1 MDLEISHEEFIII
14 KKKKKNERVK
24 ENLRNINEK
33 FEERLETWAK

>member
-14 KKKKKNERVK
+14 KKKNERVK

-33 FEERLETWAK
+33 FEERLET